1 MDTARPTIPKHL
13 GKCSRAKDSDDEE
26 EVVHVDGDHFMDE
39 FFEQVEEIRGCI
51 EKLSEDVE
59 QVKKQHSA
67 ILAAPNPDEKTKQEL
82 EDLTA
87 DIKKTA
93 NKVRSKLKAIE
104 QSIEQ
109 EEGLNRSSADLRIR
123 KTQHSTLSRKF
134 VEVMTEYNATQ
145 SKYRD
150 RCKDRIQRQLEIS
163 ACAPPFP
170 KLLSQQAPPGGSSLE
185 PAPGLSLVEGWVL
198 GSCFLHLT
206 TPGLLPEQSFLS
218 TAGRTTT
225 NEELEDMLES
235 GKLAIFTDDI
245 KMDSQMTKQA
255 LNEIETRHNE
265 IIKLETSIRELH
277 DMFVDMA
284 MLVES
289 QGEMI
294 DRIEYNVEHSVDYVE
309 RAVSDTKKAVK
320 YQSKARRVFPAASL
334 APTSWCPQGQ
344 DCGWHAASASLNGPG
359 PIAAHHWASSGLTV
373 PESAVTQL
381 STRHVTDM
389 LVDCCPYVC
398 SG

>member
-1 MDTARPTIPKHL
+1 MKDRTQELR
-13 GKCSRAKDSDDEE
+13 SAKDSDDEE
-26 EVVHVDGDHFMDE
+26 EVVHVDRDHFMDE

-123 KTQHSTLSRKF
+123 KTQDKGLGHSTLSRKF

-163 ACAPPFP
+163 ACDTPPP
-170 KLLSQQAPPGGSSLE
+170 KLLR
-185 PAPGLSLVEGWVL
+185 PAPYSFQTLLLHGGDAWPGAGREGGL
-198 GSCFLHLT
+198 
-206 TPGLLPEQSFLS
+206 P
-218 TAGRTTT
+218 AGRTTT

-320 YQSKARRVFPAASL
+320 YQSKARRVSRGGRA
-334 APTSWCPQGQ
+334 
-344 DCGWHAASASLNGPG
+344 CGAGGLEPG
-359 PIAAHHWASSGLTV
+359 GRGWAQARAEKKIMIIICCVVLGVVLASSIGGTLGL
-373 PESAVTQL
+373 
-381 STRHVTDM
+381 
-389 LVDCCPYVC
+389 
-398 SG
+398 

>member
-1 MDTARPTIPKHL
+1 MLISIQSLQKYLHIHKQSLVYVASAPSFSLP
-13 GKCSRAKDSDDEE
+13 
-26 EVVHVDGDHFMDE
+26 V
-39 FFEQVEEIRGCI
+39 QVEEIRVCI
-51 EKLSEDVE
+51 DKLSEDVE

-134 VEVMTEYNATQ
+134 VEVMTEYNTTQ

-150 RCKDRIQRQLEIS
+150 RCKDRIQRQLEI
-163 ACAPPFP
+163 
-170 KLLSQQAPPGGSSLE
+170 
-185 PAPGLSLVEGWVL
+185 
-198 GSCFLHLT
+198 T
-206 TPGLLPEQSFLS
+206 
-218 TAGRTTT
+218 GRTTT

-245 KMDSQMTKQA
+245 KMDSQIDKQA
-255 LNEIETRHNE
+255 LNEIETRHTE
-265 IIKLETSIRELH
+265 IIKLENSIRELH

-294 DRIEYNVEHSVDYVE
+294 DRIEYNVEHSVDFVE

-320 YQSKARRVFPAASL
+320 YQSQARKKKLMIIVCCTILGVVLASTIGGYL
-334 APTSWCPQGQ
+334 GF
-344 DCGWHAASASLNGPG
+344 
-359 PIAAHHWASSGLTV
+359 
-373 PESAVTQL
+373 
-381 STRHVTDM
+381 
-389 LVDCCPYVC
+389 
-398 SG
+398 